1 VSAWLWLAGLA
12 LLLVLLAA
20 LALSSPIEVEAY
32 AAYPAQPP
40 VQVDVRWLYGVV
52 DLEGLGPSAEEE
64 PEAHSGT
71 EPERQPPAEP
81 AQPTPERQPPEP
93 EPGPTPEAETRAGPE
108 PEAEPEPT
116 RDEEEPGRVEQAL
129 DQGVEYLETRKD
141 VESKVQRALAVL
153 RTEDLPL
160 AVTRM
165 LRDLVHAV
173 HVERIGVQ
181 AGFGFGS
188 PAETGKVFGQLTAAF
203 AWTHATDKIHVDL
216 QPDFHAVGFEAGAD
230 AHVHARTWK
239 LLRPLIVFALAPPVW
254 QAIRNARGGSDG

>member
-1 VSAWLWLAGLA
+1 MSAWLWLAGLA

-52 DLEGLGPSAEEE
+52 NLEGLGPSAEEE
-64 PEAHSGT
+64 PEAHPEPEPKPPAESAQPA
-71 EPERQPPAEP
+71 PERQA
-81 AQPTPERQPPEP
+81 PPEP
-93 EPGPTPEAETRAGPE
+93 EPGPAPEAETRPEAEERGPE
-108 PEAEPEPT
+108 PGPE
-116 RDEEEPGRVEQAL
+116 DEDESRLESAL

-188 PAETGKVFGQLTAAF
+188 PAQTGKVFGQLTAAF